1 MSDFNKYQT
10 QAYMFASYVEEAEKA
25 GGNIGM
31 TCVFYAA
38 MGLAGEAGEVAN
50 KVKKMLRDDAGVM
63 TPERA
68 QQIGKEL
75 GGVLWYA
82 AALCTELDIYLGAV
96 ASDNLEI
103 LASRKERGVIT
114 GDGDER

>member
-10 QAYMFASYVEEAEKA
+10 QAYMTAAYVEEAEKA

-31 TCVFYAA
+31 TCIFYAA

-50 KVKKMLRDDAGVM
+50 KVKKMLRDDSGIM
-63 TPERA
+63 TPERRD
-68 QQIGKEL
+68 QIAEEL

-96 ASDNLEI
+96 ASHNLEI
-103 LASRKERGVIT
+103 LASRKERGAIT
-114 GDGDER
+114 GDGDQR